1 MESNLYKIHT
11 KLILLNGVRKQ
22 LIEELED
29 LQNKRKTINDK
40 FRKEL
45 ETRIG
50 IRKQM
55 IKDLNTIDLDIR
67 SEL

>member
-1 MESNLYKIHT
+1 MNRITTHT
-11 KLILLNGVRKQ
+11 ILIKLNGIRSKLQ
-22 LIEELED
+22 DELED